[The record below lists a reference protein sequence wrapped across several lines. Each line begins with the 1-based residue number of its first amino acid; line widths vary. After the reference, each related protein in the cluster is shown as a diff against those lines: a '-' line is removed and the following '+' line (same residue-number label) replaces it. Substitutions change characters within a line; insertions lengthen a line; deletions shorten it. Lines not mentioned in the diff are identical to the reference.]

1 MAKSMTP
8 AKRHAIRAMYEAKDQ
23 AKRNERLGLK
33 PKFINKGK
41 KKKWFSLPLVISYF
55 RKIIYQGW

>member
-55 RKIIYQGW
+55 KKIIYQGW